1 MMDLKAEGIS
11 LREFAHKYALLIET
25 MTECSHQGKCPKIKA
40 NYDDYGSKTINPLNA
55 TIFYYFFGADRAG
68 RTWAQWMLAS
78 ARYPN
83 ERVRRAYMRFFA

>member
-1 MMDLKAEGIS
+1 MIDLKSES
-11 LREFAHKYALLIET
+11 MTLSKFAYNYALLIET
-25 MTECSHQGKCPKIKA
+25 MTETSHHGKCHKIEA
-40 NYDDYGSKTINPLNA
+40 NYDDYKDKTINPLNA

-68 RTWAQWMLAS
+68 RTWAQWMLSS